1 MGHDLLYCPDSDVS
15 GEPRRK
21 VGHDLLYCPHSD
33 VLGELRTE
41 RKWVKGREIQGAVLN
56 LNDHMGWGA
65 RWQVAIHCR
74 PKLRCSGRGCL
85 SGLECVVKRVRQVQ
99 ILTVLEE

>member
-21 VGHDLLYCPHSD
+21 LGHDLLYCPDPD

-41 RKWVKGREIQGAVLN
+41 RKWVKDGEIQGALLN

-65 RWQVAIHCR
+65 GCQVATRCR
-74 PKLRCSGRGCL
+74 SKLCCSGRGRLRGRECL
-85 SGLECVVKRVRQVQ
+85 VRQGRQVKV
-99 ILTVLEE
+99 LTVLEE